1 MQDLKITELPP
12 MPSMDL
18 RAADPLAIASLGAS
32 ETRKITAKQL
42 MDHGVLLLE
51 PHAIP
56 GEKINLTGLD
66 GGAFVDGSLPVSKLK
81 ASTVPANGGLSVAG
95 GLLQLSAPTAPLSL
109 SGTGALTH
117 LTSGVIAGSYAKVTV
132 DQFGHVTLG
141 GPLKAADLPVA
152 TATDVGAISVGSG
165 LAVTAAGMLHHKNAV
180 LAGTASGISYDAD
193 GHITGAVALAS
204 SDLPVAAAGIPGA
217 VSPGPGLT
225 VNTAGALSLTP
236 ATSTELGGVIV
247 GGDLTAVGGIITLS
261 TQQNLAA
268 GYYAKVSVNNKG
280 LVVGGATLTDA
291 DIPALDAS
299 KIATGAFAT
308 DHYGDHSVTAIKL
321 ADYSIAYIQ
330 EATPPTGG
338 GLHSIGMIWFQEST
352 GQVSIWNGNSWMKTG
367 ASTLFNRNLRYCGT
381 YDASTGL
388 ILGVTQFGT
397 ADGFKI
403 GAALPPA
410 EDQHAG
416 AYFVTARPGS
426 LPSLAGG
433 AAMDNG
439 DWLINQGT
447 AGGWV
452 RVDTLHGGGS
462 AGSGA
467 SALDDLLDVTIT
479 APPQVG
485 QFLGY
490 TSTNQF
496 ANISLPKA
504 SETVAGI
511 AQLATQAEAD
521 AGIDALKIV
530 TPALLKKSIAANA
543 GAGVASATAP
553 LNPALGQIWTDTS
566 TLPPVVKV
574 WDAPTWVA
582 VGAAPP
588 AATATVRGIVL
599 LATPAE
605 ATAGVDAAKALT
617 ANTLQN
623 CTINGGTY

>member
-32 ETRKITAKQL
+32 ETRKITAKEL

-51 PHAIP
+51 PRAIP
-56 GEKINLTGLD
+56 GDKLDLRGLD
-66 GGAFVDGSLPVSKLK
+66 GSSFVDGSLPVSKLK

-95 GLLQLSAPTAPLSL
+95 GLLQLGAPTAPLSL
-109 SGTGALTH
+109 SGTGSLTH
-117 LTSGVIAGSYAKVTV
+117 LPSGVVAGSYAKVTV
-132 DQFGHVTLG
+132 DEFGHVTLG
-141 GPLKAADLPVA
+141 GPLKAADLPIA
-152 TATDVGAISVGSG
+152 TTTDVGAISVGNG
-165 LAVTAAGMLHHKNAV
+165 LAVTAGGMLHHKNVV
-180 LAGTASGISYDAD
+180 LPGTASGISYDAD

-204 SDLPVAAAGIPGA
+204 SDLPIASAGLPGA

-236 ATSTELGGVIV
+236 ATRTELGGVII
-247 GGDLTAVGGIITLS
+247 GGDLSAAGGVITLS

-280 LVVGGATLTDA
+280 LVIGGATLTEA
-291 DIPALDAS
+291 DIPALDTS
-299 KIATGAFAT
+299 KIATGAFTT
-308 DHYGDHSVTAIKL
+308 DRYGDHSVTAIKL

-330 EATPPTGG
+330 ESIPPAGV
-338 GLHSIGMIWFQEST
+338 GLHSIGMLWFQEST

-367 ASTLFNRNLRYCGT
+367 PSVLFNRNLRYCGT
-381 YDASTGL
+381 YDAATGA

-403 GAALPPA
+403 GAAIPPA

-416 AYFVTARPGS
+416 AYFVAIRPGS
-426 LPSLAGG
+426 LASLAGG
-433 AAMDNG
+433 DTFDNG
-439 DWLINQGT
+439 DWLLNQGT
-447 AGGWV
+447 TGGWV
-452 RVDTLHGGGS
+452 RVDTLSGGGV
-462 AGSGA
+462 GHGA
-467 SALDDLLDVTIT
+467 SVIDDLLDVTISS
-479 APPQVG
+479 PPQVG

-490 TSTNQF
+490 TNTGQF
-496 ANISLPKA
+496 ANISLTKA
-504 SETVAGI
+504 TDAVAGI
-511 AQLATQAEAD
+511 AQLATQVEAD
-521 AGIDALKIV
+521 AGVDASKII
-530 TPALLKKSIAANA
+530 TPALLKKSIAAHA

-553 LNPALGQIWTDTS
+553 LNPALGQVWTDTS
-566 TLPPVVKV
+566 NLPPVVKV
-574 WDAPTWVA
+574 WDATTWLA

-588 AATATVRGIVL
+588 DATASVKGVVA
-599 LATPAE
+599 LATTAE
-605 ATAGVDAAKALT
+605 VTAGVDAAKALT